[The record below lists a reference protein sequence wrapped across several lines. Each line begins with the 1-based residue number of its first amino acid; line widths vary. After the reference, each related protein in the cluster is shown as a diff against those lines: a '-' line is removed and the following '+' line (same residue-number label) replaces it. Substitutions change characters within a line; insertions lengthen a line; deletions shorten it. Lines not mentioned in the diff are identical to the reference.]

1 MTSATRTRGDSV
13 SFTAEVKDELSR
25 VQPACEDCEYAELAA
40 MVRICGTLSFRGS
53 GRFSLYVSTETG
65 SVARTVYNLVHKL
78 LKLET
83 LYTPRRSRLHRV
95 RNHLIELPEQ
105 DGLDEALTNLGILSP
120 GRGLAPGIPRHLLE
134 RGCCQAAF
142 IRGAFMAGGFIAD
155 PRGDFH
161 LEIAVTGETFAAE
174 LIELISEMGIRARLN
189 HRRGAYAIYVKS
201 FDDVLALLKLMGAE
215 RTAAAVTN
223 VRKIKAARN
232 VINRQNNA
240 DMANINRTADAVV
253 HQRRLI
259 AKAEK
264 LIGFASLPRAV
275 REFCVARLENP
286 ELSLAD
292 LGAELTPPVS
302 KSAMYHRLLRL
313 ESLVKEAEAA
323 KDNH

>member
-1 MTSATRTRGDSV
+1 M

-25 VQPACEDCEYAELAA
+25 VQPTCEGCEYAELAA

-65 SVARTVYNLVHKL
+65 AVARTVYNLVHSL

-105 DGLDEALTNLGILSP
+105 DGLDEALVNLGILSP

-134 RGCCQAAF
+134 ADCCKQAF

-161 LEIAVTGETFAAE
+161 LEIAVTGETFATELAE
-174 LIELISEMGIRARLN
+174 LIAQMGIRARLN

-201 FDDVLALLKLMGAE
+201 FNDVLALLNLMGAQ
-215 RTAAAVTN
+215 RSAAAVSH
-223 VRKIKAARN
+223 VRAIKAARN
-232 VINRQNNA
+232 EVNRQTNA
-240 DMANINRTADAVV
+240 DIANGNRTADAVV
-253 HQRRLI
+253 GQMRLI
-259 AKAEK
+259 NKAEK
-264 LIGFASLPRAV
+264 LIGFSSLPKAV
-275 REFCVARLENP
+275 REFCMVRRENP
-286 ELSLAD
+286 GLSLAD
-292 LGAELTPPVS
+292 LGAELIPPVS

-313 ESLVKEAEAA
+313 EALVKEAEGEQGT
-323 KDNH
+323 

>member
-1 MTSATRTRGDSV
+1 M

-25 VQPACEDCEYAELAA
+25 VQPVCEGCEYAELAA
-40 MVRICGTLSFRGS
+40 MVRICGTLSFKGS

-65 SVARTVYNLVHKL
+65 SVARTVYNLVHRL

-105 DGLDEALTNLGILSP
+105 DGLDEALVSLGILSP
-120 GRGLAPGIPRHLLE
+120 GRGLAPGIPQHLLQND
-134 RGCCQAAF
+134 CCKRAF

-161 LEIAVTGETFAAE
+161 LEIAVMGETYATELAE
-174 LIELISEMGIRARLN
+174 LIGSMGIRARLN
-189 HRRGAYAIYVKS
+189 HRRGAFAIYVKS
-201 FDDVLALLKLMGAE
+201 FNDVLALLNLMGAQ
-215 RTAAAVTN
+215 RSAAAVTH
-223 VRKIKAARN
+223 VRAIKAARN
-232 VINRQNNA
+232 EVNRQTNA
-240 DMANINRTADAVV
+240 DIANGNRTADAVV
-253 HQRRLI
+253 GQMRLI
-259 AKAEK
+259 NKAEK
-264 LIGFASLPRAV
+264 LIGFSALPRAV

-286 ELSLAD
+286 GLSLAD

-313 ESLVKEAEAA
+313 EALVKEAEATSQ
-323 KDNH
+323 NG